1 MTMELIDVREKME
14 KALEFL
20 ADELATLKTG
30 RATPS
35 LVEKVKV
42 EAYETQMP
50 LVELATITA
59 PEPNQLV
66 VTPFDQTIIKDI
78 ERAIAIDKEL
88 KVSPRIDGNLIRIK
102 IPPLTSERREEFIKL
117 LNQKLEAGRVTIR
130 RIRHD
135 KMVELK
141 RAFEAKEIN
150 EDEKFEF
157 GKKLQDLTNEIM
169 DRISQT
175 GKKKEA
181 ELLTI

>member
-1 MTMELIDVREKME
+1 MIMELTDIREKME
-14 KALEFL
+14 RTLEFL

-66 VTPFDQTIIKDI
+66 ITPFDQTIIKNI
-78 ERAIAIDKEL
+78 ERAIAVDKEL
-88 KVSPRIDGNLIRIK
+88 KLSPRIDGDLIRIG

-130 RIRHD
+130 RIRQD
-135 KMVELK
+135 KRAEIK
-141 RAFEAKEIN
+141 RAFEAKEIS
-150 EDEKFEF
+150 EDEKFRLEEELQELTDKF
-157 GKKLQDLTNEIM
+157 MEKIEKMGKQ
-169 DRISQT
+169 
-175 GKKKEA
+175 KEA
-181 ELLTI
+181 ELLSI